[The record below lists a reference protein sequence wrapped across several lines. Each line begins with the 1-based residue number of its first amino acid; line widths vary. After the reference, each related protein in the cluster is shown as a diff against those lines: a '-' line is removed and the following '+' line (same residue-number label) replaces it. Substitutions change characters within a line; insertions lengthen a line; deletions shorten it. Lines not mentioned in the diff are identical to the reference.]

1 MADSLILSPSY
12 RLYIC
17 RGDGRT
23 RTGDRGFADPCL
35 IHLGHVA
42 LRNEPLFEPFYLLI
56 ILSFGCCPSLAP
68 GLSSPGQPASRL
80 PVPRL
85 GKYRGRLVRLGQ
97 GGKRSCPL
105 SCLSVPRTSGSKGRD
120 LRVEDRMPNPR

>member
-42 LRNEPLFEPFYLLI
+42 LRNKPLLEPFSLPI
-56 ILSFGCCPSLAP
+56 FRSFGCC
-68 GLSSPGQPASRL
+68 
-80 PVPRL
+80 
-85 GKYRGRLVRLGQ
+85 
-97 GGKRSCPL
+97 
-105 SCLSVPRTSGSKGRD
+105 LSV
-120 LRVEDRMPNPR
+120 

>member
-56 ILSFGCCPSLAP
+56 ILSFRCCRSLAP
-68 GLSSPGQPASRL
+68 SLSSPG
-80 PVPRL
+80 
-85 GKYRGRLVRLGQ
+85 
-97 GGKRSCPL
+97 
-105 SCLSVPRTSGSKGRD
+105 
-120 LRVEDRMPNPR
+120 